1 MRLQSLDTRARKT
14 QTEDYLGV
22 LIQDGNMGTL
32 WMHLLPQTHHIHRLI
47 MKQFPLEEIQKLAEW
62 LLYIKHKRKYPCDPY
77 QNRQERLRH
86 TFAIILTPV
95 IVPYDWERTPTS
107 QFLPEKWWVWTP
119 HLVSQLVRLPNRG
132 KHPKT
137 STSQSQ
143 WDLYLQDQSKQRN
156 CSTQKVKVEVLVA
169 HLFLTSQI
177 HGL

>member
-1 MRLQSLDTRARKT
+1 MRFQSLDTRARKT

-32 WMHLLPQTHHIHRLI
+32 WMHLLPQTHQIHKLI

-77 QNRQERLRH
+77 QNGQERLRH

-95 IVPYDWERTPTS
+95 IVPVSPWEVTGLDPTFS
-107 QFLPEKWWVWTP
+107 VPACKT
-119 HLVSQLVRLPNRG
+119 PNRG
-132 KHPKT
+132 RHPKT

-143 WDLYLQDQSKQRN
+143 WDLYPQDQSKQRN
-156 CSTQKVKVEVLVA
+156 CSTQKVKVDVLVA
-169 HLFLTSQI
+169 HSFLTSQI